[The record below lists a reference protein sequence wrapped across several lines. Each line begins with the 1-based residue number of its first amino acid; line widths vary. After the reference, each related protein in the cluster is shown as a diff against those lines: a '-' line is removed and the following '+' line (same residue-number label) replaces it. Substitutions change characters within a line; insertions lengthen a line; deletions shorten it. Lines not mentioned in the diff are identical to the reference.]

1 MNWDT
6 VKGDWKQFKGKVKEQ
21 WGKLTDDDLNRIEG
35 KRDQLAGAIEKRYGI
50 AKDEADRQVT
60 AFEKQCGQCHDDE
73 NRMAGES
80 QSRQPHEKNAAGTKP
95 MHNPGNNPQRQTA
108 EGGQARHETHRDE
121 SKAAG
126 HDPKASKQQSGNS
139 GQRMQDKDMA
149 GEKREESKRPASGQ
163 KEHSQPQGK
172 K

>member
-35 KRDQLAGAIEKRYGI
+35 KREQLAGAIEKRYGI

-60 AFEKQCGQCHDDE
+60 AFEKQCGECDE
-73 NRMAGES
+73 DESRMAAES
-80 QSRQPHEKNAAGTKP
+80 QSRQPHERNMAGTKS
-95 MHNPGNNPQRQTA
+95 MHNPSHNTQRQA
-108 EGGQARHETHRDE
+108 GEGGQARHETQREE
-121 SKAAG
+121 SKAPG
-126 HDPKASKQQSGNS
+126 HDPKFNKQQSGG
-139 GQRMQDKDMA
+139 GQRMHDKDMG
-149 GEKREESKRPASGQ
+149 GEKHEESKRPASGQ
-163 KEHSQPQGK
+163 KQQSQPHGK